1 MSFSGKAAYRLFKIM
16 TTVFPSMKA
25 DYTDL
30 DTELEK
36 ARKINEKNQ
45 YVFPTDHKS
54 LYKEIT
60 ISGYLCLIIRS
71 RKTENKKNKAMLFI
85 YGGETIQWKSE
96 IGMARGYGDRT
107 GMDVWYPIY
116 PPITEVNITVTISVL
131 YDTYCKMVKKYGA
144 ENIAIVGDSMG
155 GLFAAGILHQINK
168 RQEEIG
174 MPKLFIANS
183 PSGVPDTAEDWE
195 EMERYASKDPFFTIN
210 AFRGLAE
217 IACHGQE
224 TPKDAYCPV
233 YMDFHNA
240 PVTYMYFA
248 EEICAGNAKAYQ
260 AAYEKAGA
268 GDRLHI
274 HIQPEMMHGYSC
286 MPVFPESKESFY
298 EAVRLLNEV

>member
-1 MSFSGKAAYRLFKIM
+1 MSFSGKAAYRLLKIM

-60 ISGYLCLIIRS
+60 IRGYPCLIIRS

-155 GLFAAGILHQINK
+155 GLFAAGIIHQINK
-168 RQEEIG
+168 RQEG
-174 MPKLFIANS
+174 LGK
-183 PSGVPDTAEDWE
+183 
-195 EMERYASKDPFFTIN
+195 
-210 AFRGLAE
+210 AFYCKFAVRRARHSRGLGRNGTLCFPRSVFYDE
-217 IACHGQE
+217 CIPGACRDCLPWSG
-224 TPKDAYCPV
+224 DAQGC
-233 YMDFHNA
+233 
-240 PVTYMYFA
+240 
-248 EEICAGNAKAYQ
+248 
-260 AAYEKAGA
+260 
-268 GDRLHI
+268 LL
-274 HIQPEMMHGYSC
+274 SC
-286 MPVFPESKESFY
+286 LYGFP
-298 EAVRLLNEV
+298 